1 MPGIRRTQRAVHP
14 KYKAFLSYSHRD
26 KPWGDWL
33 HKALESYRVPKRL
46 VGTAG
51 RDRAV
56 PAKLFPIFR
65 DREELSSSS
74 DLNDQIKT
82 ALEQSAYLVVICSPD
97 KSILTRSIAF
107 DFPASS

>member
-1 MPGIRRTQRAVHP
+1 MPGDSADAKGGP
-14 KYKAFLSYSHRD
+14 SKYKPFLSYSHRD

-51 RDRAV
+51 RDGAV
-56 PAKLFPIFR
+56 AAKLFPIFR